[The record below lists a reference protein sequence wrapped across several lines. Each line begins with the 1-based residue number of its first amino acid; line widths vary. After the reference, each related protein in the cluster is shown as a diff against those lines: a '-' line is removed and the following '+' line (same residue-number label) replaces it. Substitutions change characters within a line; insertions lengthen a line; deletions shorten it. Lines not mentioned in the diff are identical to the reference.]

1 MLNSH
6 YVDIEN
12 SILSAATFDTL
23 DFQYKCAPCIVCVP
37 AKNEADNL
45 PGFLTA
51 MRSAF
56 EAIGV
61 GSGALVVAL
70 DGDQDD
76 SHDILDAWRS
86 SFPVPINVVSVP
98 AYDTP
103 HAGRVRRA
111 AMDAGALL
119 FPTMPSIICTTDAD
133 TRVAPDWLT
142 HTREYMVSAEMVCG
156 DIWRDDLNGNVIR
169 ASHERH
175 YHALHQARRI
185 IDPLEYAAP
194 SEHPQGFGASLALRR
209 NVYQAIGGCPNLP
222 SDEDVQ
228 MVRAVRAAGLRI
240 CQPRD
245 VRVVTSSRRNGRAD
259 GGLAAALVAE
269 DAERAMGRAKSL
281 SDPRIFL
288 DRYRI
293 EARLRELFSEDQ
305 STALALLSSL
315 ALELDLNP
323 QILVEQWRD
332 AVSPDAFVM
341 AALPE
346 LKVPETMS
354 VKQAGLLLRTSM
366 TSLGY
371 GSNWTPTAAK
381 IPTDIRWQ
389 S

>member
-1 MLNSH
+1 MINLPH
-6 YVDIEN
+6 VATEN
-12 SILSAATFDTL
+12 LILRAAASDAP
-23 DFQYKCAPCIVCVP
+23 DPRYRIAPCIVCVP
-37 AKNEADNL
+37 AKREAENL

-56 EAIGV
+56 NALAV
-61 GSGALVVAL
+61 GDGALVVAL
-70 DGDQDD
+70 DGDRDD
-76 SHDILDAWRS
+76 SLNILDAWRS
-86 SFPVPINVVSVP
+86 SFPVPIHVATIS
-98 AYDTP
+98 AYETP

-111 AMDAGALL
+111 AMDIGMTL
-119 FPTMPSIICTTDAD
+119 FPEIPSIICTTDAD
-133 TRVAPDWLT
+133 TRVAPDWLVR
-142 HTREYMVSAEMVCG
+142 TRENIVSAEMVCG

-259 GGLAAALVAE
+259 GGLAAALVKE
-269 DAERAMGRAKSL
+269 DAECAMGRAKNL

-293 EARLRELFSEDQ
+293 EARLRGLYSEDQ
-305 STALALLSSL
+305 ATALALLSSL

-354 VKQAGLLLRTSM
+354 VKQAGLLLRSSM